1 MPPLDRRTLL
11 LGLAAILLLAA
22 AVTFIRGRG
31 GAARPPVP
39 VPAAVAAADGAGGV
53 APAPVDQLVVY
64 VTGAVRKP
72 GVYQLPDG
80 KRIIDAIE
88 KAGGVTPKADAVTV
102 NLAALLIDG
111 EQILVPEAFAPG
123 AGAAPTGAGPAVA
136 GVVHLNSADVSA
148 LDELPGVGPATAQR
162 IIDWRE
168 QNGGFRTVDDLEQVP
183 GIGPAKLDAL
193 RDLVAP

>member
-22 AVTFIRGRG
+22 AVTFVRDRG
-31 GAARPPVP
+31 GDARPPVP
-39 VPAAVAAADGAGGV
+39 VPVAAAAADGAGGV
-53 APAPVDQLVVY
+53 APASEDPLVVY

-111 EQILVPEAFAPG
+111 EQILVPEAFSPG
-123 AGAAPTGAGPAVA
+123 ASGL
-136 GVVHLNSADVSA
+136 VHLNSADVTA
-148 LDELPGVGPATAQR
+148 LDALPGVGPATAQR
-162 IIDWRE
+162 IVDWRD

>member
-31 GAARPPVP
+31 GDARPPVP
-39 VPAAVAAADGAGGV
+39 IPVAAAAADGAGGV
-53 APAPVDQLVVY
+53 APAPEEPLVVY
-64 VTGAVRKP
+64 VTGAVRRP

-123 AGAAPTGAGPAVA
+123 AGAAPTGAGPGVA
-136 GVVHLNSADVSA
+136 GVVHLNSADVTA
-148 LDELPGVGPATAQR
+148 LDALPGVGPATAQR
-162 IIDWRE
+162 IVDWRD

>member
-1 MPPLDRRTLL
+1 
-11 LGLAAILLLAA
+11 
-22 AVTFIRGRG
+22 V
-31 GAARPPVP
+31 
-39 VPAAVAAADGAGGV
+39 AVAAADGAGGV

-64 VTGAVRKP
+64 VTGAVRRP

-88 KAGGVTPKADAVTV
+88 KAGGVTAKADAVTV

-123 AGAAPTGAGPAVA
+123 AGAAPTGAGPAA
-136 GVVHLNSADVSA
+136 GLVHLNSADVTA
-148 LDELPGVGPATAQR
+148 LDALPGVGPSTAQR
-162 IIDWRE
+162 IVDWRD

>member
-22 AVTFIRGRG
+22 GVTFIRGRG
-31 GAARPPVP
+31 GDARPPMP
-39 VPAAVAAADGAGGV
+39 SAATEEAASGIGGV
-53 APAPVDQLVVY
+53 APAPAEMLIVY

-72 GVYQLPDG
+72 GVYELADG
-80 KRIIDAIE
+80 TRIIDAIE

-102 NLAALLIDG
+102 NLAALLVDG
-111 EQILVPEAFAPG
+111 EQILVPEAYAPG
-123 AGAAPTGAGPAVA
+123 AGAAPTGAGPAVS
-136 GVVHLNSADVSA
+136 GLVHLNSADVTA
-148 LDELPGVGPATAQR
+148 LDALPGVGPATAQR
-162 IIDWRE
+162 IIDWRD